1 MLVRSTRT
9 AAVLVVLLAL
19 LATILVLRSS
29 ASAQGSGTRT
39 LTFKELERGATF
51 THIRNTKGAKRQ
63 SNLQGDILAFTNLLA
78 DSSGKRVGKIAVSC
92 TTTTGA
98 RNFLRS
104 TLTCAGV
111 LTLADGTLTLQANTT
126 PNSRTTTAAVTGGTG
141 AYANTRGVMVS
152 EEGRSGS
159 QDTITLVD

>member
-9 AAVLVVLLAL
+9 AAALAVLLGL
-19 LATILVLRSS
+19 LAATLVLRSS
-29 ASAQGSGTRT
+29 ASAHDPGERT
-39 LTFKELERGATF
+39 LTFTELERGATF

-63 SNLQGDILAFTNLLA
+63 SNLQGDVLAFTNRLA
-78 DSSGKRVGKIAVSC
+78 DASGERVGKISVSC

-111 LTLADGTLTLQANTT
+111 VTLADGTLTLQANTT

-141 AYANTRGVMVS
+141 AYANARGVFVS
-152 EEGRSGS
+152 TARQGGS
-159 QDTITLVD
+159 DDTITLAG